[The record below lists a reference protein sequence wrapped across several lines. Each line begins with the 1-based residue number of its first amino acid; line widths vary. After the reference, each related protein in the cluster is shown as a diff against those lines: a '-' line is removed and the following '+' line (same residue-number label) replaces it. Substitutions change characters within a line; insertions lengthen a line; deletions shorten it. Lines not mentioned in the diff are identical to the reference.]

1 MAQASEMKKLECP
14 SPCSFSIKSHDE
26 KEIIEMAM
34 QHAQKKHN
42 MKATEEDLKKM
53 IKPA

>member
-1 MAQASEMKKLECP
+1 MAQASELKMLECP
-14 SPCSFSIKSHDE
+14 SPCSFSIRSHDE

-42 MKATEEDLKKM
+42 MTVTEQDLRQM